1 MIIEI
6 NVILGGI
13 LLGIAAGIML
23 LVRGR
28 ILGCSGI
35 LFRAWDFTTYRPSI
49 DNISF
54 ISGLFLSGVLFN
66 FLQTVPNPATVFKT
80 NYELL
85 ILGGVL
91 VGGGTYLGKG
101 CTSGHGL
108 CGIALLRKRSIIA
121 VSIFFPVAIITS
133 WLIH

>member
-1 MIIEI
+1 MIIEKQ
-6 NVILGGI
+6 VILGGI

-28 ILGCSGI
+28 VLGCSGI
-35 LFRAWDFTTYRPSI
+35 LFRAWNFETYRPNI

-54 ISGLFLSGVLFN
+54 IAGLFLSGVLFN
-66 FLQTVPNPATVFKT
+66 FLQTVPNPIAVFKT
-80 NYELL
+80 NHELL
-85 ILGGVL
+85 MLGGIL
-91 VGGGTYLGKG
+91 VGGGTYLGNG

-108 CGIALLRKRSIIA
+108 CGISLLRKRSLVA